1 MEDTSHFG
9 SKFQQI
15 FLTSQIVFLDQLDV
29 QVLNSKSSCRNQIF
43 EFLDTRV
50 ALKGDNSDEF
60 ETLMLFTATGI
71 TLKCKFNG
79 ADEAIVAVDEAT
91 ATFG

>member
-1 MEDTSHFG
+1 M
-9 SKFQQI
+9 
-15 FLTSQIVFLDQLDV
+15 
-29 QVLNSKSSCRNQIF
+29 
-43 EFLDTRV
+43 
-50 ALKGDNSDEF
+50 KGDNSDEF

>member
-1 MEDTSHFG
+1 M
-9 SKFQQI
+9 
-15 FLTSQIVFLDQLDV
+15 
-29 QVLNSKSSCRNQIF
+29 
-43 EFLDTRV
+43 
-50 ALKGDNSDEF
+50 KGDNSDEF
-60 ETLMLFTATGI
+60 EALMLFTDTGI